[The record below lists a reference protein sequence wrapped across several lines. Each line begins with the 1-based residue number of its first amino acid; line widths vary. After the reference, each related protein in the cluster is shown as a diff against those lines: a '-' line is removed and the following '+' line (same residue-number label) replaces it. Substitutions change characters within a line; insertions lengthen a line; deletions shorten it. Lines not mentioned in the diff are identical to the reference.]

1 MVSNLGFFIL
11 TIVDGMFVGNG
22 IGPDALGAV
31 SLAMPF
37 VNIVWTVVTLFNIGG
52 GTVASVRL
60 GRGDVDGAN
69 QVFMHSLL
77 ANIVIFSAVSSAG
90 MLFPQQIAV
99 ILGANETYLS
109 MVSDYIFWYSVFLLT
124 TVLSACLNTFAR
136 NDGNPGLSIV
146 MTAVMTTANIF
157 GDWLMVYPLKK
168 GVACAAIATGAA
180 NLLGFL
186 VVLSHYILKKGRL
199 RFRRFRPQLSLYRK
213 IILRGAPEMIS
224 QFANQIITFSMNNM
238 LITHLGN
245 TAVNAYSVITYASSL
260 FSSLIWGLASGLQPL
275 YGASYGAKDDKSLRY
290 YFRSGRIIAFV
301 GGVTIFLLT
310 FFVGGPL
317 CLFFGAEEAAAI
329 PIVCGSLPKYCL
341 NYVFAAS
348 TVVIASYLF
357 STKWMP
363 YAITINACRSIVFN
377 FICINFLPLIF
388 GYDFIWYTVTIAEGI
403 CFVIAII
410 LRKVSER
417 NGIVYR

>member
-1 MVSNLGFFIL
+1 MGVVRYAFAISEINLNEQRKNLAKYIVPAMVSNLGFFIL

-37 VNIVWTVVTLFNIGG
+37 ANIVWTVVTLFNIGG

-77 ANIVIFSAVSSAG
+77 ANIVILSAVSSAG

-124 TVLSACLNTFAR
+124 TVLGACLNTFAR

-168 GVACAAIATGAA
+168 RRR
-180 NLLGFL
+180 
-186 VVLSHYILKKGRL
+186 GRGDSD
-199 RFRRFRPQLSLYRK
+199 RRGELPRVP
-213 IILRGAPEMIS
+213 RGAVTLHTEKG
-224 QFANQIITFSMNNM
+224 Q
-238 LITHLGN
+238 
-245 TAVNAYSVITYASSL
+245 TALPPFQTSA
-260 FSSLIWGLASGLQPL
+260 
-275 YGASYGAKDDKSLRY
+275 
-290 YFRSGRIIAFV
+290 
-301 GGVTIFLLT
+301 LT
-310 FFVGGPL
+310 
-317 CLFFGAEEAAAI
+317 
-329 PIVCGSLPKYCL
+329 LPKDNPPRRPGDDLAVREPDHHLL
-341 NYVFAAS
+341 NEQYAHNAPREHRGECVFSDHLRELAVLFPDLGSRERSPAA
-348 TVVIASYLF
+348 L
-357 STKWMP
+357 
-363 YAITINACRSIVFN
+363 RRE
-377 FICINFLPLIF
+377 LRR
-388 GYDFIWYTVTIAEGI
+388 EG
-403 CFVIAII
+403 
-410 LRKVSER
+410 
-417 NGIVYR
+417 

>member
-37 VNIVWTVVTLFNIGG
+37 VNIVWAVVTLFNIGG

-124 TVLSACLNTFAR
+124 TVLGACLNAFAR

-168 GVACAAIATGAA
+168 KASRA
-180 NLLGFL
+180 
-186 VVLSHYILKKGRL
+186 
-199 RFRRFRPQLSLYRK
+199 RR
-213 IILRGAPEMIS
+213 
-224 QFANQIITFSMNNM
+224 
-238 LITHLGN
+238 
-245 TAVNAYSVITYASSL
+245 
-260 FSSLIWGLASGLQPL
+260 
-275 YGASYGAKDDKSLRY
+275 
-290 YFRSGRIIAFV
+290 
-301 GGVTIFLLT
+301 
-310 FFVGGPL
+310 
-317 CLFFGAEEAAAI
+317 
-329 PIVCGSLPKYCL
+329 
-341 NYVFAAS
+341 
-348 TVVIASYLF
+348 
-357 STKWMP
+357 
-363 YAITINACRSIVFN
+363 
-377 FICINFLPLIF
+377 
-388 GYDFIWYTVTIAEGI
+388 
-403 CFVIAII
+403 
-410 LRKVSER
+410 
-417 NGIVYR
+417 

>member
-1 MVSNLGFFIL
+1 MLG
-11 TIVDGMFVGNG
+11 
-22 IGPDALGAV
+22 
-31 SLAMPF
+31 
-37 VNIVWTVVTLFNIGG
+37 
-52 GTVASVRL
+52 
-60 GRGDVDGAN
+60 
-69 QVFMHSLL
+69 
-77 ANIVIFSAVSSAG
+77 
-90 MLFPQQIAV
+90 
-99 ILGANETYLS
+99 
-109 MVSDYIFWYSVFLLT
+109 
-124 TVLSACLNTFAR
+124 ACLNTFAR

-168 GVACAAIATGAA
+168 GVAGAAIATGAA

-224 QFANQIITFSMNNM
+224 QFANPIITFSMNNM

-290 YFRSGRIIAFV
+290 YFRIGRIIAFV
-301 GGVTIFLLT
+301 GGVTIFLMT

-317 CLFFGAEEAAAI
+317 CLFFG
-329 PIVCGSLPKYCL
+329 
-341 NYVFAAS
+341 
-348 TVVIASYLF
+348 
-357 STKWMP
+357 
-363 YAITINACRSIVFN
+363 
-377 FICINFLPLIF
+377 
-388 GYDFIWYTVTIAEGI
+388 YDFVWYTVTIAEGI

-410 LRKVSER
+410 LRKVSEK
-417 NGIVYR
+417 NGIIYR

>member
-37 VNIVWTVVTLFNIGG
+37 ANIVWTVVTLFNIGG

-77 ANIVIFSAVSSAG
+77 ANIVILSAVSSAG

-124 TVLSACLNTFAR
+124 TVLGACLNTFAR

-168 GVACAAIATGAA
+168 GVAGAAIATGAA

-186 VVLSHYILKKGRL
+186 VVLSHYILKNGRL

-317 CLFFGAEEAAAI
+317 CLFFGAEEAAI

-357 STKWMP
+357 STKWTP

>member
-1 MVSNLGFFIL
+1 MVSNMGFFIL

-22 IGPDALGAV
+22 IGPDALGVV

-37 VNIVWTVVTLFNIGG
+37 VNIVWAVVTLFNIGG

-69 QVFMHSLL
+69 QVFMHALL
-77 ANIVIFSAVSSAG
+77 ANTVIFSLVSAAG
-90 MLFPQQIAV
+90 MLFPRQIAV

-109 MVSDYIFWYSVFLLT
+109 MVSDYIFWYSVFLVP
-124 TVLSACLNTFAR
+124 TVLGACLNTFAR
-136 NDGNPGLSIV
+136 NDGNPGLSII
-146 MTAVMTTANIF
+146 MTATMTTANIF
-157 GDWLMVYPLKK
+157 GDWLMVYPLKM
-168 GVACAAIATGAA
+168 GVAGAAIATGAA
-180 NLLGFL
+180 NLLGFF

-199 RFRRFRPQLSLYRK
+199 RIRRFSFKPSLYQK

-224 QFANQIITFSMNNM
+224 QFANPIITFSVNNM

-245 TAVNAYSVITYASSL
+245 TAVNAYSVITYAGSL

-275 YGASYGAKDDKSLRY
+275 YGASYGAKVEKSLKY
-290 YFRSGRIIAFV
+290 YFRSGRIIALA
-301 GGVTIFLLT
+301 GGVGIFLLT
-310 FFVGGPL
+310 FFVGRPL
-317 CLFFGAEEAAAI
+317 CALFGTEVEAI

-357 STKWMP
+357 STKRTP
-363 YAITINACRSIVFN
+363 YAITINTCRSVVFN
-377 FICINFLPLIF
+377 FLCINFLPLIF
-388 GYDFIWYTVTIAEGI
+388 GYDFVWYTVTIAEGI
-403 CFVIAII
+403 CFVIALV
-410 LRKVSER
+410 LRKMSEK